1 MKRNTVLWIIL
12 DSIFLVIFNAM
23 FFILGGAEH
32 DLSVWLSYCFIH
44 FAYFMLL
51 LTPIIIRKGK
61 SATVSSITIFSIS
74 SIYFIIALVTGV
86 VFILIAPEGYRV
98 TLLVQLCITGLYGVI
113 FISNLLANERTAD
126 AGDKGQNEI
135 SFIKNAYARL
145 MTVSDKVSNKEAK
158 KSLQNV
164 CDAVYSSPVKSDPSL
179 AHLENRIM
187 ELITILEDEVT
198 TGKEEKITI
207 LANSLLQLVNERSTQ
222 QKSLNTG
229 Y

>member
-1 MKRNTVLWIIL
+1 L
-12 DSIFLVIFNAM
+12 
-23 FFILGGAEH
+23 
-32 DLSVWLSYCFIH
+32 
-44 FAYFMLL
+44 AY
-51 LTPIIIRKGK
+51 
-61 SATVSSITIFSIS
+61 
-74 SIYFIIALVTGV
+74 
-86 VFILIAPEGYRV
+86 
-98 TLLVQLCITGLYGVI
+98 
-113 FISNLLANERTAD
+113 ERTAG
-126 AGDKGQNEI
+126 AGHKGQNEI